1 MLKPFLRLVLFDTD
15 LFDGVSIAVFVI
27 MSSLIWDNV

>member
-15 LFDGVSIAVFVI
+15 LVDGLSIVVCVI
-27 MSSLIWDNV
+27 MPSLSWDNV